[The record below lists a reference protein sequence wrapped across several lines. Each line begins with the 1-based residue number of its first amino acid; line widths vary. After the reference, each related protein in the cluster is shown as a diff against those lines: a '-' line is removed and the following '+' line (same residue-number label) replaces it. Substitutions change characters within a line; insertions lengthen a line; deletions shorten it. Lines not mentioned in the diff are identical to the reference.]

1 MTNPAMPFTSFEL
14 AALLTFQPGA
24 AATQSAQSLR
34 LAETQSSPDARRAG
48 LSSLLV
54 RGLAVATD
62 GQVAPVGNAGGVSGV
77 LTGADRWVEVGIV
90 RRDRTDAA
98 ILVGLGG
105 NGLLISPR
113 GLDTWDVL
121 PVRPGTDLVDGGVD
135 LARKGVEDAGEQ
147 PVSVSVKV
155 TTLDGSTAAAVH
167 RDDAG
172 AWRVATEPTG
182 PDGALTIQDDVLA
195 DTDAA
200 LAALRSALR

>member
-14 AALLTFQPGA
+14 AALLTFQKGD
-24 AATQSAQSLR
+24 AATQSATSLR
-34 LAETQSSPDARRAG
+34 LTEIQASPEARRAG

-98 ILVGLGG
+98 ILVGVGG
-105 NGLLISPR
+105 NGLLVSPR

-121 PVRPGTDLVDGGVD
+121 PVRPGSDLVDGGVD
-135 LARKGVEDAGEQ
+135 LARQGVEDAGDAA
-147 PVSVSVKV
+147 VSVSVKV
-155 TTLDGSTAAAVH
+155 TTRTGSVAAAVH

-172 AWRVATEPTG
+172 TWKVATEPTG
-182 PDGALTIQDDVLA
+182 PDGALTIQDETLA
-195 DTDAA
+195 DTAAA
-200 LAALRSALR
+200 LDALRTALR